1 MKEIEDSI
9 KTDGKIYCVL
19 GLEEYILLND
29 YSWRQFAVSV
39 IPIKLPMAFFTEL
52 KEKKICIET
61 DKTLNSQNNRR
72 TELEVSGSLTSDYI
86 VNLQ

>member
-1 MKEIEDSI
+1 
-9 KTDGKIYCVL
+9 
-19 GLEEYILLND
+19 
-29 YSWRQFAVSV
+29 
-39 IPIKLPMAFFTEL
+39 MAFFTEL

-61 DKTLNSQNNRR
+61 EKTLNSQNNRR

>member
-52 KEKKICIET
+52 KEKKCIEIENT
-61 DKTLNSQNNRR
+61 PNSQNNRR
-72 TELEVSGSLTSDYI
+72 TELEVSGSLTSDYT